1 MIHHVW
7 TVMCSRALID
17 RDSNN
22 ISIHNVLEQ
31 LNIAA
36 PPQPDLALNIHF
48 EILSLWVRTHSAV
61 PAQGTSRVTLEDPQ
75 GTRRVV
81 SELTIDLADVERIR
95 HRVLGQGLEVSRAGR
110 YNFLVELQET
120 GRSEWREVAV
130 VPLTVVFT
138 PPEEQQGPS

>member
-7 TVMCSRALID
+7 TVLCSRALID

-48 EILSLWVRTHSAV
+48 EILSLW
-61 PAQGTSRVTLEDPQ
+61 G
-75 GTRRVV
+75 
-81 SELTIDLADVERIR
+81 AD
-95 HRVLGQGLEVSRAGR
+95 
-110 YNFLVELQET
+110 
-120 GRSEWREVAV
+120 
-130 VPLTVVFT
+130 
-138 PPEEQQGPS
+138 

>member
-1 MIHHVW
+1 MIHYVW
-7 TVMCSRALID
+7 TVVCSRALID

-48 EILSLWVRTHSAV
+48 EILSLWVRTNSDV

-75 GTRRVV
+75 GKRRIV
-81 SELTIDLADVERIR
+81 SELTIDLAEVERAR
-95 HRVLGQGLEVSRAGR
+95 HRVLGQGLEVSQAGR
-110 YNFLVELQET
+110 YNFLIELQET
-120 GRSEWREVAV
+120 GRSE
-130 VPLTVVFT
+130 
-138 PPEEQQGPS
+138 

>member
-7 TVMCSRALID
+7 TVLCSRALID

-48 EILSLWVRTHSAV
+48 EILSLWVRTNSDV

-75 GTRRVV
+75 GKRRIV
-81 SELTIDLADVERIR
+81 SELTIDLAEVERAR
-95 HRVLGQGLEVSRAGR
+95 HRVLGQGLEVSQAGR

-138 PPEEQQGPS
+138 PREEQ